1 MKRRGGYTFDR
12 IHPVKFRAD
21 PKLFQTLNKLSEES
35 GMAMAWVLR
44 RLVQKGLEAQQM
56 RASS

>member
-12 IHPVKFRAD
+12 VHPVKFRAD
-21 PKLFQTLNKLSEES
+21 PKLYESLNKISEDT

-44 RLVQKGLEAQQM
+44 RLVEKGLESQEV
-56 RASS
+56 RR

>member
-1 MKRRGGYTFDR
+1 MKKRGGYTFDR

-21 PKLFQTLNKLSEES
+21 PKLYESLKKLSEES
-35 GMAMAWVLR
+35 GTAMAWVLR
-44 RLVQKGLEAQQM
+44 RLVQKGLEAYQI

>member
-21 PKLFQTLNKLSEES
+21 PKLYESLNKLSDDT

-44 RLVQKGLEAQQM
+44 RLVEKGLESHRMQ
-56 RASS
+56 ASS